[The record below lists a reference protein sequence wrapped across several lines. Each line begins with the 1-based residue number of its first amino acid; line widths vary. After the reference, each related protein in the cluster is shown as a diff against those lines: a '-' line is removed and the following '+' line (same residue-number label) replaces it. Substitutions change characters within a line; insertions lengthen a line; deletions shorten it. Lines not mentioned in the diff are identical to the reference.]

1 MAEPLLEEAA
11 LPRADEI
18 DQPHVQALPEHE
30 GAHAPLSQTL
40 ESTAHE
46 QASAEDHGGAPLSQ
60 ALDSATQD
68 LPLPGH
74 IEGAARAPPSQSL
87 DSATLE
93 NDAAKILDSSDAV
106 GVPPQVAVGCED
118 QPAESRPEA
127 GIDTHTGD
135 AEVEVASAQAPTP
148 GLTPIPRAR
157 ERSAPAD
164 DRDEEADALG
174 RTPSST
180 PDVSSSRGRST
191 SVSFQAM
198 SSFGLSTESFD
209 VSSNIRNGD
218 TRTINTTD
226 LTTIMAEDP
235 SLSFDKARLLLV
247 DAQMRAAGIDPATG
261 LPFEA
266 NAGAAGADSGRWV
279 CRNCS
284 FNNRP
289 KAQKKR
295 SRRKG
300 VLIGRRER
308 GGKHS
313 AKQNGSDDDKC
324 DNCGWLRNA
333 TSDTARAAGAAA
345 AESISQGR
353 GARHKHSSTPNV
365 SSNPNRRDA
374 PQTSVQAS
382 PASVKAR
389 GAGQSRG
396 GSGKSSLSTLSPEDA
411 AEVATFLLSNPL
423 GFAYEHHTSILRS
436 RNWATAPYLF
446 ARHNFFQ
453 YHRTIEGLDSHI
465 EQLLA
470 QRTPL
475 QLGASQDS
483 PSAAHRSHSKSIF
496 QSNRGKP
503 AGASS
508 GGGSDDLLSERQKAG
523 LIVELMKSLRS
534 WAGERPKRRLK
545 FHVAV
550 DEWRNDQLLPV
561 EASADAKKLERAR
574 KKRMQ
579 LQRQYKEARAEA
591 ESGGQRFPST
601 AAAKSKPSASPVSKP
616 NNPRVVAAA
625 AAAAAVGTQS
635 ATNMAAAL
643 DNSVRL
649 LFLRHGEGDHNACKQ
664 VAGTWYQDA
673 SLTVLGIE
681 QALVTGSILRHVKV
695 DKVLV
700 SPLTRALETCAL
712 MFHDRLK
719 HGAIETLVCPEA
731 REFRSTQFMRSHMGS
746 SATVLRQR
754 FGCKPTSF
762 RFNATHGPVPLDCV
776 FDRSLLAPEEARAR
790 RAAQLRAQT
799 ADATRPADGGIN
811 VKAGS
816 PTTDRSL
823 KKKSDSSSEDFGTVE
838 QLSDEQMMVIAHH
851 ALSARAALGADA
863 EADVTKATPANV
875 NDDADAD
882 HVDIAAHDPNM
893 AANPDGCESGRCLP
907 DSASEQQTIPNAR
920 APHQLASASIRH
932 KVLVAGAGCAYNFLG
947 CLNPRYIATVTN
959 RFAPWA
965 TASTMGSPKHQAE
978 VGATVK
984 PKGDISSYRNVLR
997 DVNFALDPASC
1008 AFTLRRMPFDW
1019 PAIEADEYPSVPVHP
1034 DPIGCAARKTKTEP
1048 TPRRLAGSVS
1058 GSGQDP
1064 DDDAVSHGWRLHA
1077 TNHFP
1082 RALPEVWSPLE
1093 TQWQFCLRADRLRRW
1108 IAASFAPGSTVAIV
1122 AHGTLFKAMF
1132 PGELAMKNCEFR
1144 SFLLNPFDG
1153 SFCTVPDV
1161 LKQLS
1166 KLKVSTMMSKA
1177 SKAVAATRVPDTNGQ
1192 GATESAQDAEALRVQ
1207 QELAA
1212 RKAEYSNFVE
1222 KEAVAQQLRTIYR
1235 QFNPTKV
1242 PDVPRLM
1249 HKYAGSETEMLAAL
1263 KRKYRLNRNSSL
1275 VVAVAKGHTEMV
1287 RLLLESKADVSE
1299 TNASGETILH
1309 IALLH
1314 NFQKIAALVDAA
1326 AAKDAHH
1333 AKYRRLVP
1341 VASLAAG
1348 NASNESATADDGSN
1362 ESGHIGGDQ
1371 RNRGPAL
1378 TMTMN
1383 RQASPSKQAL
1393 EVAEMLQQQL
1403 LFSRSHHCSF
1413 AANIGVELRSKLS
1426 FLPVSNITV
1435 FCRCVNGKPDTLRK
1449 QNDTLRYTSSVVA
1462 TEGQIGRAAM
1472 GTDVGAQT
1480 SSKEVRSSLAATGR
1494 IGFRPQFERR
1504 TFYVD
1509 LSDGALIYCST
1520 PKRVSLKFNWLTQYK
1535 SIKLSARSRAVHN
1548 FTPGTRKN
1556 LDVSEFYVVED
1567 ITRSDSRWWLLAAH
1581 DEQQKWLWVNVVN
1594 SVAMEYSRYR
1604 SRRKRAWPVRM
1615 LSMRRSVHVLEV
1627 H

>member
-436 RNWATAPYLF
+436 RNWATAPYVAHGTLEILDERRASAHWLPWCVFLNPYFAWVSICLDFSRYLF

-545 FHVAV
+545 
-550 DEWRNDQLLPV
+550 
-561 EASADAKKLERAR
+561 
-574 KKRMQ
+574 
-579 LQRQYKEARAEA
+579 
-591 ESGGQRFPST
+591 
-601 AAAKSKPSASPVSKP
+601 
-616 NNPRVVAAA
+616 
-625 AAAAAVGTQS
+625 
-635 ATNMAAAL
+635 
-643 DNSVRL
+643 
-649 LFLRHGEGDHNACKQ
+649 
-664 VAGTWYQDA
+664 
-673 SLTVLGIE
+673 
-681 QALVTGSILRHVKV
+681 
-695 DKVLV
+695 
-700 SPLTRALETCAL
+700 
-712 MFHDRLK
+712 
-719 HGAIETLVCPEA
+719 
-731 REFRSTQFMRSHMGS
+731 
-746 SATVLRQR
+746 
-754 FGCKPTSF
+754 
-762 RFNATHGPVPLDCV
+762 
-776 FDRSLLAPEEARAR
+776 
-790 RAAQLRAQT
+790 
-799 ADATRPADGGIN
+799 
-811 VKAGS
+811 
-816 PTTDRSL
+816 
-823 KKKSDSSSEDFGTVE
+823 
-838 QLSDEQMMVIAHH
+838 
-851 ALSARAALGADA
+851 
-863 EADVTKATPANV
+863 
-875 NDDADAD
+875 
-882 HVDIAAHDPNM
+882 
-893 AANPDGCESGRCLP
+893 
-907 DSASEQQTIPNAR
+907 
-920 APHQLASASIRH
+920 
-932 KVLVAGAGCAYNFLG
+932 
-947 CLNPRYIATVTN
+947 
-959 RFAPWA
+959 
-965 TASTMGSPKHQAE
+965 
-978 VGATVK
+978 
-984 PKGDISSYRNVLR
+984 
-997 DVNFALDPASC
+997 
-1008 AFTLRRMPFDW
+1008 
-1019 PAIEADEYPSVPVHP
+1019 
-1034 DPIGCAARKTKTEP
+1034 
-1048 TPRRLAGSVS
+1048 
-1058 GSGQDP
+1058 
-1064 DDDAVSHGWRLHA
+1064 
-1077 TNHFP
+1077 
-1082 RALPEVWSPLE
+1082 
-1093 TQWQFCLRADRLRRW
+1093 
-1108 IAASFAPGSTVAIV
+1108 
-1122 AHGTLFKAMF
+1122 
-1132 PGELAMKNCEFR
+1132 
-1144 SFLLNPFDG
+1144 
-1153 SFCTVPDV
+1153 
-1161 LKQLS
+1161 
-1166 KLKVSTMMSKA
+1166 
-1177 SKAVAATRVPDTNGQ
+1177 
-1192 GATESAQDAEALRVQ
+1192 
-1207 QELAA
+1207 
-1212 RKAEYSNFVE
+1212 
-1222 KEAVAQQLRTIYR
+1222 
-1235 QFNPTKV
+1235 
-1242 PDVPRLM
+1242 
-1249 HKYAGSETEMLAAL
+1249 
-1263 KRKYRLNRNSSL
+1263 
-1275 VVAVAKGHTEMV
+1275 
-1287 RLLLESKADVSE
+1287 
-1299 TNASGETILH
+1299 
-1309 IALLH
+1309 
-1314 NFQKIAALVDAA
+1314 
-1326 AAKDAHH
+1326 
-1333 AKYRRLVP
+1333 
-1341 VASLAAG
+1341 
-1348 NASNESATADDGSN
+1348 
-1362 ESGHIGGDQ
+1362 
-1371 RNRGPAL
+1371 
-1378 TMTMN
+1378 
-1383 RQASPSKQAL
+1383 
-1393 EVAEMLQQQL
+1393 
-1403 LFSRSHHCSF
+1403 
-1413 AANIGVELRSKLS
+1413 
-1426 FLPVSNITV
+1426 
-1435 FCRCVNGKPDTLRK
+1435 
-1449 QNDTLRYTSSVVA
+1449 
-1462 TEGQIGRAAM
+1462 
-1472 GTDVGAQT
+1472 
-1480 SSKEVRSSLAATGR
+1480 
-1494 IGFRPQFERR
+1494 
-1504 TFYVD
+1504 
-1509 LSDGALIYCST
+1509 
-1520 PKRVSLKFNWLTQYK
+1520 
-1535 SIKLSARSRAVHN
+1535 
-1548 FTPGTRKN
+1548 
-1556 LDVSEFYVVED
+1556 
-1567 ITRSDSRWWLLAAH
+1567 
-1581 DEQQKWLWVNVVN
+1581 
-1594 SVAMEYSRYR
+1594 
-1604 SRRKRAWPVRM
+1604 
-1615 LSMRRSVHVLEV
+1615 
-1627 H
+1627 